1 MATNWLRKPW
11 LYLAL
16 SVVVFAVIVGLVA
29 VHLEGNV
36 ASQVQSPSRQLLIG
50 TWKSASGAVLRLNPD
65 GTFASQGLS
74 ARAGESS
81 TLNIPPSGTGR
92 WHVGPV
98 PEEPPGVVFAF
109 ARNVQMELLV
119 ERVGGPGHV
128 LRQGRPGRRGQRS
141 VPIHQGQ
148 RRRTRLTQRSRGL
161 GDSGGPAAARAIFL
175 VAGAPLV
182 SRAAA
187 HPFGPPVMY

>member
-119 ERVGGPGHV
+119 ERVGPALVMYYDKGDPDEGVSGQYQFTKAGAGGPG
-128 LRQGRPGRRGQRS
+128 
-141 VPIHQGQ
+141 
-148 RRRTRLTQRSRGL
+148 
-161 GDSGGPAAARAIFL
+161 
-175 VAGAPLV
+175 
-182 SRAAA
+182 
-187 HPFGPPVMY
+187 